1 MPASIVKDFRVK
13 IRKMFQLYNTL
24 SGKKE
29 EFKTIEPNKVGM
41 YACGPTV
48 YDYDHLGHARTYL
61 SFDLLNRFLK
71 HLGYEV
77 NYVQNLTDVGNL
89 VGDAES
95 GTDKVQQKAQETGQT
110 ARQIVE
116 HFTAAHLKDMADL
129 NILPPTT
136 QPAASE
142 HINEIIEFI
151 EELIKKGFA
160 YVSPSGNVY
169 FSVAKKHDYGKLSHR
184 GLTEILTGTRIESAA
199 DKRSN
204 TDFAL
209 WKAAPTTINEMTWNS
224 PWGRGYPG
232 WHIECSAM
240 SLKYLG
246 ETFDIHG
253 SGLEHIFPH
262 HENEIAQSESLT
274 GKPMANYWVHTG
286 MLSVNGQKM
295 SKSLRNTV
303 TIQDALKQYS
313 SNELRLAFFLSHYR
327 KPFDYTKESMEQG
340 KALRSKLFI
349 AYANSQGKPD
359 SDSFN
364 LFTEALENDLD
375 TPKALSLLSD
385 HCEKLSK
392 EQLEETFETIGLR
405 YISLESNES
414 LMKLSDER
422 DIART
427 TRDYLTADNRKAEI
441 EQAGYEVIDTPGK
454 SIYLPR

>member
-1 MPASIVKDFRVK
+1 
-13 IRKMFQLYNTL
+13 MFQLYNTL

-29 EFKTIEPNKVGM
+29 EFNTIEPNKVGM

-61 SFDLLNRFLK
+61 SFDLLYRFLK

-77 NYVQNLTDVGNL
+77 NYVQNLTDVGSL

-116 HFTAAHLKDMADL
+116 HFTSAHLKDMADL

-136 QPAASE
+136 QPAASK

-160 YVSPSGNVY
+160 YVSQSGNVY

-184 GLTEILTGTRIESAA
+184 GLTEILTGTRIESAP

-204 TDFAL
+204 ADFAL
-209 WKAAPTTINEMTWNS
+209 WKSAHTTINEMTWNS

-246 ETFDIHG
+246 VTFDIHG

-274 GKPMANYWVHTG
+274 DKPMANYWVHTG

-303 TIQDALKQYS
+303 TIRDALKQYS
-313 SNELRLAFFLSHYR
+313 SNELRLAFYLSHYR
-327 KPFDYTKESMEQG
+327 KPFDYTRESMEQG
-340 KALRSKLFI
+340 KALRVKLFK
-349 AYANSQGKPD
+349 AYATTQESSKGNQLEPVIS
-359 SDSFN
+359 
-364 LFTEALENDLD
+364 ALNDDLD
-375 TPKALSLLSD
+375 TPKALQLLSD
-385 HCEKLSK
+385 IVETLSK
-392 EQLEETFETIGLR
+392 TELDNIFNILGLR
-405 YISLESNES
+405 YIPHSDIPEVT
-414 LMKLSDER
+414 KLISER
-422 DIART
+422 DEART
-427 TRDYLTADNRKAEI
+427 KKDFLTADNRKAEI
-441 EQAGYEVIDTPGK
+441 EQHGFEVLDLPDSTL
-454 SIYLPR
+454 YLPR